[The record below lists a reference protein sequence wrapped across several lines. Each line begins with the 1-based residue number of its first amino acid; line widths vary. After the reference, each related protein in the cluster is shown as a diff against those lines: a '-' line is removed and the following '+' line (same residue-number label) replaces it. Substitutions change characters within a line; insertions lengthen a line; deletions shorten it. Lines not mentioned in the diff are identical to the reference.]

1 MDDALGPGYDYWKS
15 IKSPSELGMSGNPS
29 ISTLANNVSGLLSY
43 VSVLVTGD
51 SDASKTGDPLGNKF
65 FLKTMASCRNI
76 MADRKLPDSEKNP
89 ITVPRYIYVDNIP
102 DGTIPFIS
110 SGPDG
115 TKLSDFR
122 GLIPGAVGNLA
133 AFSPSG
139 FGRAFTMGNYPDCM
153 PIALKT
159 VNNDNNHGVETHYV
173 AVADIMH
180 EIKRDNMVNG
190 NPVGGV
196 SDPCRFKDYTNPA
209 TGAKG
214 TKEKCNPEDQTDKF
228 SLLHEPTNIGYLSD
242 SSSSSSDSDSS
253 LSSDSSSSSDS
264 GSSSDSSS
272 DAHPNNKQNKQKKQ
286 KKQKKDKKKDQKKK
300 DQKKDNAYTP
310 SNKPAIKYDN
320 MNIDNDTMFD
330 DVLLDPGVV
339 QTDHAFMLPTDTAS
353 RIYYVAVA
361 GIGLYLFY
369 RLLKKYNREK

>member
-1 MDDALGPGYDYWKS
+1 MDDALGEGYDYWKS

-51 SDASKTGDPLGNKF
+51 SDASKTGEPLGNKF

-76 MADRKLPDSEKNP
+76 MSDRKLPDSEKNP
-89 ITVPRYIYVDNIP
+89 IMVPRYIYVDNIP
-102 DGTIPFIS
+102 DGTIPFIT

-115 TKLSDFR
+115 AKLDDFR

-180 EIKRDNMVNG
+180 EIKRGNMVNG

-209 TGAKG
+209 TGAKE

-253 LSSDSSSSSDS
+253 SSSSDS
-264 GSSSDSSS
+264 DSSS
-272 DAHPNNKQNKQKKQ
+272 QSDDDTEPKKD
-286 KKQKKDKKKDQKKK
+286 KKDKKKKDKKKKDKKKKDK

-320 MNIDNDTMFD
+320 MNIENDTMFD

-339 QTDHAFMLPTDTAS
+339 QSDHMFMLPTDTAS